1 LKPREL
7 VVCSGKG
14 GTGKTS
20 VTASLAVLAG
30 KVALADCDVDAAD
43 LYLLLEPEVKRRED
57 FIAGNLAKID
67 PSRCLDCGM
76 CREVCN
82 FGAVG
87 ENTEGAMAIDPLS
100 CDGCGVCVHFC
111 PAGAIDFPQRLCG
124 EWFVSETR
132 CGPMVH
138 AKLGTGGE
146 NSGKLVNRIREHARN
161 EAVERGIATV
171 LIDGPPGIG
180 CPVISTLTGAD
191 LLLAVTEP
199 TVSGRHDL
207 ERLVE
212 LADHFKVPTAVCINK
227 CDLDVET
234 ADGIASWCAERD
246 IPVYGRIPYDKS
258 VTAAQMEAVSVVEH
272 GPSPAATAL
281 VELWSAVSGAL
292 SIK

>member
-1 LKPREL
+1 MKPREL

-57 FIAGNLAKID
+57 FIAGNLARID

-82 FGAVG
+82 FGAVA
-87 ENTEGAMAIDPLS
+87 ENAEGAMEIDPLS
-100 CDGCGVCVHFC
+100 CEGCGVCVHFC
-111 PAGAIDFPQRLCG
+111 PGGAIDFPQRLCG

-146 NSGKLVNRIREHARN
+146 NSGKLVNLVREHARN
-161 EAVERGIATV
+161 AAVERGIATV

-246 IPVYGRIPYDKS
+246 IPIYGRIPYDKS

-281 VELWSAVSGAL
+281 AELWSAVSGAL

>member
-1 LKPREL
+1 MKPREL

-82 FGAVG
+82 FGAVA
-87 ENTEGAMAIDPLS
+87 ENAEGAMEIDPLS
-100 CDGCGVCVHFC
+100 CEGCGVCVHFC
-111 PAGAIDFPQRLCG
+111 PGGAIDFPQRLCG

-146 NSGKLVNRIREHARN
+146 NSGKLVNLVREHARN
-161 EAVERGIATV
+161 AAVERGIATV

-234 ADGIASWCAERD
+234 ADGIASWCSERD

-281 VELWSAVSGAL
+281 AELWSAVSGAL

>member
-1 LKPREL
+1 MKPREL

-82 FGAVG
+82 FGAVA
-87 ENTEGAMAIDPLS
+87 ENAEGAMEIDPLS
-100 CDGCGVCVHFC
+100 CEGCGVCVHFC
-111 PAGAIDFPQRLCG
+111 PGGAIDFPQRLCG

-146 NSGKLVNRIREHARN
+146 NSGKLVNLVREHARN
-161 EAVERGIATV
+161 AAVERGIATV

-246 IPVYGRIPYDKS
+246 IPIYGRIPYDKS

-281 VELWSAVSGAL
+281 AELWSAVSGAL